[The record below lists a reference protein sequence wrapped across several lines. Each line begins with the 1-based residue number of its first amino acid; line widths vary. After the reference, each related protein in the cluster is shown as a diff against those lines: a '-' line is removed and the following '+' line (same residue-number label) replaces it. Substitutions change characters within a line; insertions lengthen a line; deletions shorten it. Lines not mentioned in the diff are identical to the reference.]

1 MSGQVAER
9 ATWSTAYVNDLPDS
23 AFACIDAGGEKDGE
37 GKTAPRSL
45 RHYPH
50 HDAEGKVD
58 PAHLAN
64 ARARVNQAGTASCG
78 YDHLFKT
85 HRLPSDR
92 ESADTGLVRSLPG
105 YIELRVGDKSPDFD
119 GELEGHFAVFNQWTH
134 IRSVFEGEFM
144 ETIEPGAFA
153 DTIADDRPRM
163 KVLYDHGLDPT
174 FGNKPLGPIAD
185 LREDETGAYYRV
197 PLIRTSYNND
207 LKPMARAG
215 LLGSSFRFQV
225 NREDFDP
232 RPKRSDHNPDGLPER
247 RIRAAQVPEFGPVT
261 FPAYAGATAG
271 MRSDTDAY
279 LARLQVPLRDLT
291 SARPDVVQRP
301 VRSGER
307 RTTPRFASR
316 EEYLQWLLSI

>member
-1 MSGQVAER
+1 MSEQIAER
-9 ATWSTAYVNDLPDS
+9 ATP
-23 AFACIDAGGEKDGE
+23 
-37 GKTAPRSL
+37 
-45 RHYPH
+45 
-50 HDAEGKVD
+50 
-58 PAHLAN
+58 
-64 ARARVNQAGTASCG
+64 
-78 YDHLFKT
+78 
-85 HRLPSDR
+85 
-92 ESADTGLVRSLPG
+92 LVRSLPG
-105 YIELRVGDKSPDFD
+105 YIELRAGEAQTEDFD

-153 DTIADDRPRM
+153 DTIAEDRTRM
-163 KVLYDHGLDPT
+163 KVLFDHGLDPT

-185 LREDETGAYYRV
+185 LREDDDGAYYRV

-225 NREDFDP
+225 TREDFDP
-232 RPKRSDHNPDGLPER
+232 KPRRSEHNPDSLPER
-247 RIRAAQVPEFGPVT
+247 RIRAAQVAEFGPVT

-279 LARLQVPLRDLT
+279 LARLQVPM
-291 SARPDVVQRP
+291 SVRPDVVQRP
-301 VRSGER
+301 VLRGER

-316 EEYLQWLLSI
+316 EEYLQWLSRI